1 METIDFKEDIL
12 PMSGRMLRFAE
23 QLLGDGEAAKDV
35 VQDTFLKLWQKPEM
49 LGPVSNPQAFVMK
62 MIRNRCLDLIR
73 ARRTTGLDEA
83 TERTLRVEMR
93 DERDALELADTAETI
108 RKLISHLPDQQQT
121 VMFLRDIESREY
133 DEIELITGMNV
144 NAIRVNLSR
153 ARKKVRDELVKKWNY
168 ETDRGK
174 AAFAKIF

>member
-168 ETDRGK
+168 ETDRGR